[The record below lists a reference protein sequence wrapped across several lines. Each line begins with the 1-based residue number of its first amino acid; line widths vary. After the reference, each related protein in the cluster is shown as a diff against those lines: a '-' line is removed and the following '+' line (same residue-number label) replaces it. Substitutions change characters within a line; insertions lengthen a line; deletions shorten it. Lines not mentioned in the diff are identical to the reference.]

1 MTRAMQAMRRR
12 WNALAYDMVNEELA
26 RVAIEN
32 DRLQAENEELRRQL
46 ADAEDRA
53 ECWREDAISALNTQA
68 EITGGTVGLTLS
80 GHVLVTH

>member
-1 MTRAMQAMRRR
+1 MNRAMQAMRRR

-26 RVAIEN
+26 RVALEN

-46 ADAEDRA
+46 VDAEDRA

-68 EITGGTVGLTLS
+68 EITGGIVGLTQS
-80 GHVLVTH
+80 GQVMVVQ

>member
-1 MTRAMQAMRRR
+1 MNRAMQARRRR

-26 RVAIEN
+26 RVALEN

-46 ADAEDRA
+46 VDAEDRA

-68 EITGGTVGLTLS
+68 EITCGTVGLTQS
-80 GHVLVTH
+80 GHLMVVH

>member
-1 MTRAMQAMRRR
+1 MNRAMQAMRRR

-26 RVAIEN
+26 RVALEN

-46 ADAEDRA
+46 VDAEDRA

-68 EITGGTVGLTLS
+68 EITCGTVGLTQS
-80 GHVLVTH
+80 GHLMVVH

>member
-1 MTRAMQAMRRR
+1 MTRAVQAMRRR

-26 RVAIEN
+26 RVALEN

-46 ADAEDRA
+46 VDAEDRA

-68 EITGGTVGLTLS
+68 EITGGIVGLTQS
-80 GHVLVTH
+80 GQVMVVQ

>member
-1 MTRAMQAMRRR
+1 MNRAMQAMRRR

-26 RVAIEN
+26 RVALEN

-46 ADAEDRA
+46 VDAEDRA